1 MLSSG
6 SVVSFYF
13 DDRIRMSP
21 TSPQLSAEIEKI
33 IEVTGDAV
41 VGVVRGAGVEIEAEI
56 VVSGDDLAEFMS
68 TVPSPSLIFYGAFPG
83 RDNDGTRA
91 VTVTLPDAD
100 GIVRSHRHWS
110 GSET

>member
-1 MLSSG
+1 MVHIVKANGEFRAIVHAALARTRISELLASCSAVALERIARGGGATNWFYCRGLMGLEGVEGMLSSG

-41 VGVVRGAGVEIEAEI
+41 VGVIRGAGV
-56 VVSGDDLAEFMS
+56 
-68 TVPSPSLIFYGAFPG
+68 
-83 RDNDGTRA
+83 
-91 VTVTLPDAD
+91 
-100 GIVRSHRHWS
+100 
-110 GSET
+110 